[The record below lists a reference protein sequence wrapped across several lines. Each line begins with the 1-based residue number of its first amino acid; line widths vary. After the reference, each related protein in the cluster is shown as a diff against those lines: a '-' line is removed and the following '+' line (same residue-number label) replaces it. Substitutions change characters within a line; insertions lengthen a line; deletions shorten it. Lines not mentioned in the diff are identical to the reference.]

1 MKRGRGNL
9 QLKAQLKPNPIH
21 ASKPSK
27 AIGEKCGEKV
37 GGIDINNR
45 NAAPKASG
53 NGPPTNK
60 TGAGKILPETLQ
72 VLLLAMNG
80 TPNVMLA

>member
-1 MKRGRGNL
+1 MKRSRGNL
-9 QLKAQLKPNPIH
+9 QLKAQFKPNSIH
-21 ASKPSK
+21 ASKPGK
-27 AIGEKCGEKV
+27 AVSEKCGEKI

-60 TGAGKILPETLQ
+60 AGAGKVLPKALQ
-72 VLLLAMNG
+72 VLLLAMNRA
-80 TPNVMLA
+80 PNVMFA